1 MGKSAQIYDSN
12 NGHNDEK
19 RKPEVPFQW
28 SRRAEVIEVGLSGFM
43 MLENLLLIVVGLSGS
58 VTAFFP
64 LHAYAFN
71 LSSCGNYFVMAS
83 SQEMH
88 ILCHSEFGVL
98 T

>member
-1 MGKSAQIYDSN
+1 MMGMMMMRKENQKSLFNGPERAQ
-12 NGHNDEK
+12 
-19 RKPEVPFQW
+19 
-28 SRRAEVIEVGLSGFM
+28 VIEVGLSGFM

-64 LHAYAFN
+64 LHAYAFD
-71 LSSCGNYFVMAS
+71 LSSCGYYFL
-83 SQEMH
+83 MH